1 MAPAI
6 LSLHYCSVHHLLF
19 SLLCKHGSLAPQQIE
34 HTFGEAMRLRKY
46 LSEMYDDDARDA
58 A

>member
-1 MAPAI
+1 
-6 LSLHYCSVHHLLF
+6 LHPGADRAHVWR
-19 SLLCKHGSLAPQQIE
+19 
-34 HTFGEAMRLRKY
+34 GEAPHRKY